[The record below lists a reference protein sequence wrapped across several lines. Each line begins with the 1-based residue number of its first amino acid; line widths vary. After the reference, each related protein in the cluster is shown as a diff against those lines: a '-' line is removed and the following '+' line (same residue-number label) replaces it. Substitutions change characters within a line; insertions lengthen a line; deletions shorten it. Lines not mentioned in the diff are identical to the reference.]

1 MLLRLKNFKSS
12 IGYLISCGIAE
23 TLVEKLGN
31 SVSNSVNFHDAA
43 INLLGWWESNGV
55 SVIEPVEDIK
65 TNREPPKAKL
75 TPSLPIA
82 NLNVSQNIA
91 NPKDA
96 IAKAEEIVARCTSL
110 ESLRAALDA
119 FDGCALKPKATQMV
133 FADGALDAPI
143 MAIGEAPGRDEDE
156 QGKPFVGVS
165 GQLLDRM
172 FASIGLDRK
181 TNLYITN
188 CVNWRPP
195 GNRTPTKEETTI
207 LFPFLQKHIELKN
220 PKAIILV
227 GAVAA
232 NTVLN
237 SSDGINKLRKKAH
250 VYKLPDGSEIP
261 VYCIFHPSYLLKR
274 PIEKSGAWK
283 DLLNIKRQIK
293 HIFG

>member
-12 IGYLISCGIAE
+12 IGYLISCRNAE
-23 TLVEKLGN
+23 TLVKKLGN

-43 INLLGWWESNGV
+43 INLVKWWESNGV
-55 SVIEPVEDIK
+55 SIIEPLDDIK
-65 TNREPPKAKL
+65 TNREAAKTKA
-75 TPSLPIA
+75 TQSLPIA
-82 NLNVSQNIA
+82 NLNVAQNIA
-91 NPKDA
+91 NPKDT
-96 IAKAEEIVARCTSL
+96 IIQAEAIVARCTNL

-119 FDGCALKPKATQMV
+119 FDGCALKSKATQMV

-165 GQLLDRM
+165 GQLLDKM

-181 TNLYITN
+181 SNLYITN
-188 CVNWRPP
+188 CINWRPP
-195 GNRTPTKEETTI
+195 GNRTPTKEELTI

-232 NTVLN
+232 NTVLE
-237 SSDGINKLRKKAH
+237 SSDGINKLRKKGH
-250 VYKLPDGSEIP
+250 IYKMSDGREIP

-274 PIEKSGAWK
+274 PMEKSGAWK